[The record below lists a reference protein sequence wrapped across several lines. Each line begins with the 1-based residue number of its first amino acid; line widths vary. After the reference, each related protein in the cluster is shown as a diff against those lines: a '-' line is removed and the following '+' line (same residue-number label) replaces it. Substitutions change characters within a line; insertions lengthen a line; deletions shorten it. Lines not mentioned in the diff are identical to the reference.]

1 MAKKGV
7 SPVIPTKSFARVDRD
22 GKVAIPDNIRRQMGL
37 QPGQLV
43 ELKVLAKKS
52 IMISARNSAR

>member
-1 MAKKGV
+1 
-7 SPVIPTKSFARVDRD
+7 VIPTKSFARVDRD
-22 GKVAIPDNIRRQMGL
+22 GKVAIPDSIRRQMGL

-43 ELKVLAKKS
+43 ELRVLAKKS

>member
-1 MAKKGV
+1 M
-7 SPVIPTKSFARVDRD
+7 IPTKAFARVDSE
-22 GKVAIPDNIRRQMGL
+22 GKVAIPDNMRRQMGL
-37 QPGQLV
+37 EPGQLV

>member
-1 MAKKGV
+1 
-7 SPVIPTKSFARVDRD
+7 VIPTKSFARVDRD
-22 GKVAIPDNIRRQMGL
+22 GKVTIPDSIRRQMGL
-37 QPGQLV
+37 EPGQLV

>member
-1 MAKKGV
+1 
-7 SPVIPTKSFARVDRD
+7 VIPTKSFARVDSE

-37 QPGQLV
+37 EPGQLV